1 MELEIYQNIL
11 IMVLITTFVMGWVVN
26 KTDFCTMGAVSD
38 WINMGST
45 LRLRSWALA
54 ICCAILVTTILS
66 YLELI
71 DMSLAESND
80 TSSPPYNT
88 PMFAWSRYI
97 LGGFIFGVGMT
108 IGSGCGNKTLVRIGG
123 GNLKS
128 IVILIAMAV
137 GAYLMIFTNF
147 GYDVFLQWT
156 SSSDIDL
163 TDFNMDSQDLGAFTS
178 AVLSSDPHNNKII
191 IGFLLSIAG
200 LWYLFSS
207 KDFRSDKHVLS
218 SGIVIGMCVA
228 IIWYLTAGSMGQELL
243 EEAEMIDEI
252 PYGLG
257 AQSLTFTSPPAH
269 LVQLIDTG
277 FDLVYLTLP
286 LIAGTGILLGSLA
299 YSAISKSFHIEWFNS
314 LTDFINHIVSGFL
327 MGVGGVL
334 AMGCSVG
341 QGITGVSTL
350 SLGSFLALGSII
362 FGSALT
368 MKVRY
373 YKLVYE
379 DEANL
384 LTAILASLADMKLI
398 PNKWRFLDRV

>member
-1 MELEIYQNIL
+1 
-11 IMVLITTFVMGWVVN
+11 
-26 KTDFCTMGAVSD
+26 
-38 WINMGST
+38 
-45 LRLRSWALA
+45 
-54 ICCAILVTTILS
+54 
-66 YLELI
+66 
-71 DMSLAESND
+71 
-80 TSSPPYNT
+80 
-88 PMFAWSRYI
+88 
-97 LGGFIFGVGMT
+97 
-108 IGSGCGNKTLVRIGG
+108 
-123 GNLKS
+123 
-128 IVILIAMAV
+128 
-137 GAYLMIFTNF
+137 
-147 GYDVFLQWT
+147 
-156 SSSDIDL
+156 
-163 TDFNMDSQDLGAFTS
+163 
-178 AVLSSDPHNNKII
+178 
-191 IGFLLSIAG
+191 
-200 LWYLFSS
+200 
-207 KDFRSDKHVLS
+207 
-218 SGIVIGMCVA
+218 
-228 IIWYLTAGSMGQELL
+228 MGQELL